1 MTTMEGGGVA
11 TNSSTMADDLRSMRS
26 HGWSRDRSDAA
37 VWQSGRSDA
46 DSKFLFVSTGFNVRP
61 MEIQAAIGILQLES
75 LDSFIDRRKMIVS
88 SVYSK
93 VVDSNL
99 EVVGYQQWLKNPLG
113 HSWMLLPLRVK
124 GPMAREKR
132 AAMMELLRHRGIET
146 RPVLTG
152 NFLAQPAIQRIS
164 KQQIPPTSFPRA
176 EAVANESFLVSCH
189 HDLSND
195 QIEYLGSNLHAVA
208 KETERLVG

>member
-1 MTTMEGGGVA
+1 
-11 TNSSTMADDLRSMRS
+11 
-26 HGWSRDRSDAA
+26 

-75 LDSFIDRRKMIVS
+75 LDSFIARRKMIVS
-88 SVYSK
+88 KVYSK
-93 VVDSNL
+93 IAGSSL
-99 EVVGYQQWLKNPLG
+99 EIVGYQNWLRNPSG
-113 HSWMLLPLRVK
+113 HSWMLLPLRIRGSK
-124 GPMAREKR
+124 AREKR
-132 AAMMELLRHRGIET
+132 AVMMDLLRHRGIET

-189 HDLSND
+189 HDLSD
-195 QIEYLGSNLHAVA
+195 EQIEYLGSSLHSASQ
-208 KETERLVG
+208 ETERITG